1 MVTIQDVAKHAGVS
15 VATVSH
21 VLNKTRYVSPKLEE
35 KVELSIRELG
45 YEPIRKNA
53 GRILKNQIVGVIIPD
68 LSVDF
73 YAVFQMKSLI
83 YWKNM
88 SLKWFYLIVV
98 GTVVGRQ
105 KI

>member
-53 GRILKNQIVGVIIPD
+53 GRILK
-68 LSVDF
+68 
-73 YAVFQMKSLI
+73 KSNCRCDYSRFI
-83 YWKNM
+83 C
-88 SLKWFYLIVV
+88 
-98 GTVVGRQ
+98 
-105 KI
+105 

>member
-53 GRILKNQIVGVIIPD
+53 GRILKIK
-68 LSVDF
+68 LSV
-73 YAVFQMKSLI
+73 
-83 YWKNM
+83 
-88 SLKWFYLIVV
+88 
-98 GTVVGRQ
+98 
-105 KI
+105 